1 MPNRETHKEQRMVRR
16 TKFAIVEAFNTLIE
30 RKPFEDISVVDIARE
45 ADVSK
50 ATFYRYFKDK
60 YDVMNYNYKHMLD
73 EAIDAPTITNYRD
86 LYARLFSLGE
96 TKLRRISG
104 ALRSQ
109 GANSFESYIYAY
121 SRSKVEEITRANR
134 QGTGLSPAE
143 DLQLDV
149 FCYGISYM
157 YKEWIKGHYDV
168 TVDEAADKL
177 FEMMPA
183 TLRAYWA

>member
-1 MPNRETHKEQRMVRR
+1 MVKR
-16 TKFAIVEAFNTLIE
+16 TKFAIVEAFNVLIE
-30 RKPFEDISVVDIARE
+30 VKPFEDISVMDIVRE

-60 YDVMNYNYKHMLD
+60 YDVMNYNYKHLLD
-73 EAIDAPTITNYRD
+73 EAIDAPSVTNYRD
-86 LYARLFSLGE
+86 LYVRLYNLGE

-109 GANSFESYIYAY
+109 GANSFENYIYAY
-121 SRSKVEEITRANR
+121 SRAKVEEITKANR
-134 QGTGLSPAE
+134 AGAGLTPSE

-157 YKEWIKGHYDV
+157 YKQWIKGRYHV
-168 TVDEAADKL
+168 SADEAADKL

-183 TLRAYWA
+183 SLRSYWN